1 MRRLLIV
8 LCLFLIAGP
17 AVAAEHGGEEKKAE
31 TASQFIDIS
40 VLALPVIWKG
50 KLVNYVFVGIRL
62 NVAKGFDAIALR
74 EKEPYFRDALVRA
87 AHRTPFTDPKSFTKL
102 DEAAIKRFVAAEAV
116 HIVGP
121 RAIASVEIVTS
132 QSQRVSGLPRPG

>member
-1 MRRLLIV
+1 MRRALIA
-8 LCLFLIAGP
+8 LCLLLAMP
-17 AVAAEHGGEEKKAE
+17 ALAAEHGGDDKKPD
-31 TASQFIDIS
+31 TASQYIDIS
-40 VLALPVIWKG
+40 VLALPVISKG
-50 KLVNYVFVGIRL
+50 KLINYVFVGIRL
-62 NVAKGFDAIALR
+62 NVAKGFDAIAMR

-116 HIVGP
+116 RIVGP

-132 QSQRVSGLPRPG
+132 QPQRVSGLPKPG